1 MSFVLGLAVCAAA
14 LALIILSGVDP
25 SMLFSWKALVFV
37 AAGIIGLTLITS
49 PLTSLFKQFAWAA
62 KTIRRPADPG
72 VLIDKI
78 MELVRLARKDG
89 ILALESKEAEVAD
102 PYLKKGLALITGSA
116 DRESIE
122 SILSDDSAFESSM
135 EKSSHDF
142 VEKIAVMTPVIGM
155 LGTLVEIVQMFY
167 TYKGPSTLAPGIANA
182 LLPAVYSGLI
192 AYLFIMPLVS
202 RIKSGAQKHRLQ
214 RELAI
219 KGVLAIQSGETP
231 FIVRESLSRYAVGR
245 QQSGIDENE

>member
-14 LALIILSGVDP
+14 LAVVIFSGADP
-25 SMLFSWKALVFV
+25 SMLFNWKALIFV
-37 AAGIIGLTLITS
+37 VAGIIGLMLITS
-49 PLTSLFKQFAWAA
+49 PLTSLFKQLAWAA

-72 VLIDKI
+72 VLIEKI

-89 ILALESKEAEVAD
+89 ILALESKESEVGD

-116 DRESIE
+116 ERDTIE
-122 SILSDDSAFESSM
+122 RILNDDSSFESSM

-142 VEKIAVMTPVIGM
+142 LEKIAVMTTIVGI

-192 AYLFIMPLVS
+192 AYLLIMPLAS
-202 RIKSGAQKHRLQ
+202 RIKSGAQKHKLH

-231 FIVRESLSRYAVGR
+231 FIVRESLSRYAAGNKD
-245 QQSGIDENE
+245 SGNDEDV